1 MYKATYEIQEV
12 KPSKPLYKGDREL
25 CYKPLSERKVLE
37 KEYLSLE
44 ILKEKMQVELNQ
56 FLSLHFSDTVTIA
69 IELTIEENG
78 EYCDS
83 EELFCVFTDGKVKLK
98 DVAGDKLENLSFFD
112 LHYGLYSLV
121 KSDDLPRK
129 EKEHIMNELLASL
142 ECLINEYF
150 GIQNFDYEKAKK
162 AERNSYLDI
171 LLVFSKKIEKEK
183 LPKRAKEKFLDI
195 LYSLEQALWRYS
207 Y

>member
-1 MYKATYEIQEV
+1 MYKATYDVQAV
-12 KPSKPLYKGDREL
+12 VPSKPLFKGDKDRYYE
-25 CYKPLSERKVLE
+25 PSSERKVLE
-37 KEYLSLE
+37 KEYSSLE

-56 FLSLHFSDTVTIA
+56 FLSLHFSDTVTIT

-83 EELFCVFTDGKVKLK
+83 EELFCVFSDGKVKLK

-142 ECLINEYF
+142 ESLINEYF
-150 GIQNFDYEKAKK
+150 GIHDFDYEKARK
-162 AERNSYLDI
+162 AEKRSYLDI
-171 LLVFSKKIEKEK
+171 LLVFSKKIEEEK
-183 LPKRAKEKFLDI
+183 MPKRGKEKFLDV